1 MTSAAPGAG
10 PLLDGGA
17 RFDGRRGDR
26 EEVSVPGA
34 SVAASHAT

>member
-10 PLLDGGA
+10 PMLVAGA
-17 RFDGRRGDR
+17 RFHPRRGDR

-34 SVAASHAT
+34 SVAASRAT